1 MVVLSGVAGSTSTAR
16 RELSRAVGVATAGV
30 ALLAALVLLARGGSV
45 PVRSIADS
53 YESDVFP
60 AYNDVVPP
68 GAPRA
73 PSAVYLGSLARRQ
86 VTAGDTYTSEV
97 FPRYG
102 AFMNGGD
109 ESGRG
114 QSVLRRAQ
122 SQADKWMR
130 QEGRDWKG
138 SEYADA
144 SIRGQQL
151 VAARAAGA
159 AQATARRLQEKAKR
173 LELEREQ
180 EVRHGQG
187 AISASPA
194 EAAVASLARA
204 ESAARSLTYT
214 SEVFPQL
221 SHPDPSLGGEQL
233 YIPDIYNDK
242 IDPAQQMAK
251 MMKEFSAIIAQIT
264 LLETQMACAAA
275 CSNSS
280 VTNTSVNAKMGTLDV
295 TFDDSSKNVSGGVLS
310 PDRDDIVS
318 MACLE
323 GCGIDMAILNST
335 YTVEQST
342 RGKLGA
348 ILRAVSA
355 EKKRMQTLKMLHT
368 REIIDRALSQN
379 LDYQDKAKLT
389 QLASKDGGLAAAAAL
404 QREIVLA
411 DKHVKKEA
419 SVVSTQEL
427 AQALGSK
434 DAQVHSAAYQA
445 SLAKPDGE
453 ARAWKPPPNPQF
465 AVADTKSAD
474 KAAVLNTAADPLS
487 TAAER
492 EDAIAKDVEA
502 RAWKPPHNPQSTVA
516 DTESAD
522 KAAALNTAAD
532 PLSTAAE
539 REGAIAKDVEA
550 RAWKPPPAIDDSAAS
565 ARGAGSAA
573 NVLAEVAKAEPDEEA
588 RAWKPPPNPD
598 FSKDPMAAA
607 APAELSALLTEAAAV
622 RRAARARLGSKASA
636 LLEMPASTLGNPFAG
651 NPFAQL
657 STEPAVQDA
666 SAALKSHAPAA
677 HSELHSLPAHARQQS
692 LLQVDAGTLEWRRQH
707 GAAKLQSWLAGGKT
721 GARAKSNSYENVANA
736 KTELIDW
743 TVDLSRL
750 TGAGSANVARNN
762 LVPPRDS
769 VRHTVGV

>member
-1 MVVLSGVAGSTSTAR
+1 MAEPNGDAGSAAMAR
-16 RELSRAVGVATAGV
+16 RELRRAAGAAAAGV
-30 ALLAALVLLARGGSV
+30 VLLAALVLLARGGSV
-45 PVRSIADS
+45 PVRSLADS

-60 AYNDVVPP
+60 SYNDVVPP

-73 PSAVYLGSLARRQ
+73 PSAVYLGRLARRQ
-86 VTAGDTYTSEV
+86 ATAGDTYTSEV
-97 FPRYG
+97 FPQYG

-130 QEGRDWKG
+130 QESRDWKG

-159 AQATARRLQEKAKR
+159 SQATARRLQEKAKR

-180 EVRHGQG
+180 EVRRGQG
-187 AISASPA
+187 AIRASPA
-194 EAAVASLARA
+194 ESAAASLARA

-221 SHPDPSLGGEQL
+221 SHPAPSRPGEQL

-242 IDPAQQMAK
+242 IDPAQQMAM

-310 PDRDDIVS
+310 PDRNDIVS
-318 MACLE
+318 MTCLE

-348 ILRAVSA
+348 ILKAVDA
-355 EKKRMQTLKMLHT
+355 EKKRMQTLKLLRT

-379 LDYQDKAKLT
+379 VDYQDKAKLT
-389 QLASKDGGLAAAAAL
+389 QLASKDGGLAAAL

-411 DKHVKKEA
+411 DKHVNKVA

-474 KAAVLNTAADPLS
+474 EAAALNTAADPLS

-502 RAWKPPHNPQSTVA
+502 RAWKPP
-516 DTESAD
+516 
-522 KAAALNTAAD
+522 
-532 PLSTAAE
+532 
-539 REGAIAKDVEA
+539 
-550 RAWKPPPAIDDSAAS
+550 PAIDDSTAS
-565 ARGAGSAA
+565 ARRAGGAAK
-573 NVLAEVAKAEPDEEA
+573 VLAEVAKAEPDEEA

-622 RRAARARLGSKASA
+622 RRAARARLGSKAAA
-636 LLEMPASTLGNPFAG
+636 LIEMPAGTLG

-657 STEPAVQDA
+657 STVPAVQDTSNA
-666 SAALKSHAPAA
+666 RNSHAPAA
-677 HSELHSLPAHARQQS
+677 HSELRSIPAHARQQS
-692 LLQVDAGTLEWRRQH
+692 LLQVDAVGWRRQQ

-721 GARAKSNSYENVANA
+721 GSRAKSNPYENVANA

-750 TGAGSANVARNN
+750 TGAGSATVARNN
-762 LVPPRDS
+762 LVSPRDS

>member
-1 MVVLSGVAGSTSTAR
+1 MIKGIISTSGIRKGKMAAELGRRQTEAASAR
-16 RELSRAVGVATAGV
+16 REMGRKLGLAAAGV
-30 ALLAALVLLARGGSV
+30 AFLAALVLLARGGAA
-45 PVRSIADS
+45 PVRSVADS

-60 AYNDVVPP
+60 SYSDVVPP

-73 PSAVYLGSLARRQ
+73 PSAVYLGRLARRQ
-86 VTAGDTYTSEV
+86 ATAGDTYTSEV

-102 AFMNGGD
+102 AFMDGGD

-122 SQADKWMR
+122 SQADRWMR

-151 VAARAAGA
+151 VAARTAGA
-159 AQATARRLQEKAKR
+159 AQATARRLEQKAKR

-180 EVRHGQG
+180 EVRHGPG

-194 EAAVASLARA
+194 EAAAASLARA

-221 SHPDPSLGGEQL
+221 SHPAPSAGGEQL
-233 YIPDIYNDK
+233 YIPDMYNDK
-242 IDPAQQMAK
+242 LDPAQQMEK

-280 VTNTSVNAKMGTLDV
+280 VTNTSVNSKMGTLDV

-310 PDRDDIVS
+310 PDSDDIVS

-335 YTVEQST
+335 YTVEEST
-342 RGKLGA
+342 RGKLAA
-348 ILRAVSA
+348 ILRAIGA
-355 EKKRMQTLKMLHT
+355 EKKRMQTLKLLQT

-379 LDYQDKAKLT
+379 VDYQDKAKLT
-389 QLASKDGGLAAAAAL
+389 QLANKDGGLAAAL

-411 DKHVKKEA
+411 GKQVGKHVKKVA

-434 DAQVHSAAYQA
+434 DSHVHSAAYQA

-453 ARAWKPPPNPQF
+453 ARAWTPPNPPF
-465 AVADTKSAD
+465 AVADT
-474 KAAVLNTAADPLS
+474 N
-487 TAAER
+487 
-492 EDAIAKDVEA
+492 
-502 RAWKPPHNPQSTVA
+502 
-516 DTESAD
+516 SAD

-539 REGAIAKDVEA
+539 REGAIAKDVES
-550 RAWKPPPAIDDSAAS
+550 RAWKPPPAIDDSTAS
-565 ARGAGSAA
+565 ARRGAGSAA
-573 NVLAEVAKAEPDEEA
+573 KVLAEVAKAEPDEEA

-622 RRAARARLGSKASA
+622 RRAARARLGSKAAA
-636 LLEMPASTLGNPFAG
+636 LLEMPAGTLGNPFA

-657 STEPAVQDA
+657 STVPQDT

-677 HSELHSLPAHARQQS
+677 KSELHSLPAHARQQS

-707 GAAKLQSWLAGGKT
+707 GAAKLQSWLAGSKT
-721 GARAKSNSYENVANA
+721 GARAKSSSYENVANA
-736 KTELIDW
+736 KTGLIDW

-750 TGAGSANVARNN
+750 TGAGSATVARNN

-769 VRHTVGV
+769 VRHTVGA